1 VAAPTLWP
9 MRWWLLVWMCLVPVT
24 LSLTSSHVSA
34 SDLNTNSEAAAD
46 ETDVEKSYIELLEK
60 KAAEY
65 RLASVNHVHTSEE
78 EVGALYHLSHAK
90 QLLADKGLYLNLW
103 RSTRTA
109 ERGFERYPY
118 SSVAGDTL
126 LCALDGYLAR
136 GRLGDAY
143 EKLLMIWFYL
153 PDYPRTGEAMEKIL
167 TAVESQQQFMA
178 SVHLERED
186 PATVVAF
193 VGHATLASS
202 DKLLTFLSLHGDR
215 ETIAPRAELG
225 LARSLLLGG
234 THDQILEARRS
245 YEQFLEK
252 YPAMDLTFTALL
264 EHALSYLVG
273 YRGDDYDNGALIYAS
288 AIVDQAELET
298 SGDEAKAAQIR
309 AYRDR
314 IRHWEQ
320 DRDLSIARWY
330 LSRSNPLTRWFIAPP
345 GLTSWL
351 DGARYYF
358 TAVKERDSGSPQG
371 HIAARELAKLP
382 PAGPA
387 R

>member
-1 VAAPTLWP
+1 
-9 MRWWLLVWMCLVPVT
+9 MRWWLVIAISL
-24 LSLTSSHVSA
+24 LSMSLWG
-34 SDLNTNSEAAAD
+34 SDLNTNNEAALD
-46 ETDVEKSYIELLEK
+46 ETDSEKSYIETLEK
-60 KAAEY
+60 RAADY
-65 RLASVNHVHTSEE
+65 RIAASTHVRTSDEE
-78 EVGALYHLSHAK
+78 IGALYHLQHAK
-90 QLLADKGLYLNLW
+90 ELYADKSLYLNYW
-103 RSTRTA
+103 RAKRTA
-109 ERGFERYPY
+109 ERGFDRYPY

-126 LCALDGYLAR
+126 LCALECHLASD
-136 GRLGDAY
+136 RLGDAY

-153 PDYPRTGEAMEKIL
+153 PDYSRTGEAMEKVL
-167 TAVESQQQFMA
+167 SAVEAQQRFVA

-186 PATVVAF
+186 PASVVQF
-193 VGHATLASS
+193 VGRTTLASS
-202 DKLLTFLSLHGDR
+202 DKLLTFLSVHGDR
-215 ETIAPRAELG
+215 ETIAPRAELA

-234 THDQILEARRS
+234 THDQILAARRA

-252 YPAMDLTFTALL
+252 YPAMNLTFTALL
-264 EHALSYLVG
+264 EHALSFLVG

-288 AIVDQAELET
+288 AIIDEAELET
-298 SGDEAKAAQIR
+298 NGDEAKAAQIR

-330 LSRSNPLTRWFIAPP
+330 LARRDPLIAWFITPP

-358 TAVKERDSGSPQG
+358 TAVRDRDSGSPQG
-371 HIAARELAKLP
+371 RIAARELAKLP
-382 PAGPA
+382 AAGAP